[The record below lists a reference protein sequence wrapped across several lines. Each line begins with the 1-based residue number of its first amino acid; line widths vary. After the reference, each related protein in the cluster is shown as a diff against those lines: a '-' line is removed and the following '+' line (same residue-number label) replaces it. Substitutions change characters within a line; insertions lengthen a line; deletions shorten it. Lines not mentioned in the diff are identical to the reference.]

1 MQIISNMADIFLEV
15 RKEWS
20 RFLSN
25 RWRVMLLLGLFV
37 VAMIALITVS
47 KFLVF
52 AETRLGY
59 QLHDHILAS
68 FQAVDVSSW
77 LFSLTYFCILLGIIG
92 SAKSPRLFL
101 VTLTSVGFVVVFRML
116 TIFLVPL
123 EPPHGI
129 IPLRDPFL
137 EHTLYAQQV
146 LTKDLF
152 FSGHTS
158 SIFILYLINENKW
171 IRRVLFLGTCMVAV
185 LLLVQKAH
193 YTVDVIFAIPFS
205 FLTVI
210 SAKMLVQY
218 VLQQLPDGASAVI
231 PSNSR
236 NSASSR

>member
-1 MQIISNMADIFLEV
+1 LQFISIMADIFQQI
-15 RKEWS
+15 KQEWS
-20 RFLSN
+20 RFLSS
-25 RWRVMLLLGLFV
+25 RWRVMLLLVLFV
-37 VAMIALITVS
+37 FAILALITVS

-68 FQAVDVSSW
+68 FDAVDVSSW
-77 LFSLTYFCILLGIIG
+77 LFSLTYFCILLGIFG
-92 SAKSPRLFL
+92 SMKSPRLFL
-101 VTLTSVGFVVVFRML
+101 VTLTSVGFVVIFRML
-116 TIFLVPL
+116 TIFLIPL

-137 EHTLYAQQV
+137 EQTLYAQQV

-158 SIFILYLINENKW
+158 SIFILFLINESKW
-171 IRRVLFLGTCMVAV
+171 IKRVLLLGTCTVAV

-210 SAKMLVQY
+210 SARMLVQY
-218 VLQQLPDGASAVI
+218 VMQILPDGTSYTLH
-231 PSNSR
+231 SDS
-236 NSASSR
+236 SSR